1 LTLPMSPLT
10 TKQKDENRAL
20 WSKGMLAASRELFSV
35 VGDRRSSADAMYATV
50 KTYGTGMPPM
60 VCMCGKPLAWE
71 DWPNH
76 WRDKH
81 GI

>member
-1 LTLPMSPLT
+1 MLKTS
-10 TKQKDENRAL
+10 KQQTDENRPF
-20 WSKGMLAASRELFSV
+20 WNRGMLAASRELFSV
-35 VGDRRSSADAMYATV
+35 VGDRRSSADAMYVTV

-60 VCMCGKPLAWE
+60 ACMCGKPLAWE
-71 DWPNH
+71 DWPSH